1 MSSAELFE
9 GILALMDK
17 LYEDGEMR
25 YAAYDSLWNALETY
39 VAKCAEESEKRST
52 TYDYLRDAL
61 EKAYAAKRA
70 EECADKEQK
79 QLDANTIQK
88 FADSLRTSVDSIWQ
102 MKPAICQIKKMAPS
116 CEGAFL
122 LPK

>member
-39 VAKCAEESEKRST
+39 AAKCAEESEKRST

-61 EKAYAAKRA
+61 EKAYAAKCTD
-70 EECADKEQK
+70 EYVDKEEK
-79 QLDANTIQK
+79 
-88 FADSLRTSVDSIWQ
+88 
-102 MKPAICQIKKMAPS
+102 
-116 CEGAFL
+116 
-122 LPK
+122 